1 MLLPALGWLPWL
13 VANGGEI
20 IRTRRLL
27 RLLREAGGLPREGN
41 SQHLLLCIILVGE
54 GLEKVDLEGEDLVV
68 GVDLEE
74 EDLVVGVD
82 LEEED
87 LVVGVDL
94 EGEDLEV
101 GEKEVERSH
110 REIMTVL
117 VFRTAKQQLLQE

>member
-1 MLLPALGWLPWL
+1 M
-13 VANGGEI
+13 ANGSEI

-27 RLLREAGGLPREGN
+27 RLLREAGGEIPREAGAGK
-41 SQHLLLCIILVGE
+41 SQQLLLCIILVGE
-54 GLEKVDLEGEDLVV
+54 GLEKEG
-68 GVDLEE
+68 
-74 EDLVVGVD
+74 

-110 REIMTVL
+110 REIMAVL

>member
-41 SQHLLLCIILVGE
+41 SQQLLLCIILVGE

-68 GVDLEE
+68 GVDSPTLTQNNEDTE
-74 EDLVVGVD
+74 TLLIMIEATVQLEDL
-82 LEEED
+82 
-87 LVVGVDL
+87 
-94 EGEDLEV
+94 
-101 GEKEVERSH
+101 
-110 REIMTVL
+110 
-117 VFRTAKQQLLQE
+117 

>member
-1 MLLPALGWLPWL
+1 M
-13 VANGGEI
+13 ANGGEI

-82 LEEED
+82 LE
-87 LVVGVDL
+87 
-94 EGEDLEV
+94 GEDLEV